1 MEDWL
6 RFKCAGH
13 DDEEGIRGE
22 KKKKKME
29 DSKQHSPRK
38 RGST

>member
-13 DDEEGIRGE
+13 DDEEGIRG
-22 KKKKKME
+22 KKE
-29 DSKQHSPRK
+29 EENGRLETTFPS
-38 RGST
+38 